1 MQNWASGGQ
10 NTEDFDRKSL
20 DSLQQAVSRI
30 MDAND
35 SANKNSEG
43 NEEQREIRSHFR
55 GYQNRSVISKNVDIK
70 VAITEGSEGNEHVIG
85 NQGKGDLCS
94 IVAESSVELCF
105 TVMWKVGCFNYD
117 LELRRFPS
125 RVESA
130 TLLLFA
136 AYKLRG
142 KLVK

>member
-1 MQNWASGGQ
+1 M
-10 NTEDFDRKSL
+10 
-20 DSLQQAVSRI
+20 
-30 MDAND
+30 
-35 SANKNSEG
+35 
-43 NEEQREIRSHFR
+43 
-55 GYQNRSVISKNVDIK
+55 
-70 VAITEGSEGNEHVIG
+70 
-85 NQGKGDLCS
+85 
-94 IVAESSVELCF
+94 AESSVELCF